1 VTTPELLCPD
11 RRDRVLTLYFSTA
24 LTRGQ
29 YVFGKVLA
37 AIVPLLLLTLVP
49 IWFLYAGNVL
59 FAVHPVGYVQDH
71 LADALRI
78 TVGGIAL
85 AVWFGLVGLAV
96 ASLTG
101 RRAFAVGGYLA
112 LITVPTIIGGSLA
125 SATGT
130 FEFELLAIPVAPIHV
145 VEALYPNFV
154 ADLSPGP
161 WVVDYFVVVAVA
173 LATVIWRYRT
183 VDV

>member
-1 VTTPELLCPD
+1 MTTPELLCPD

-37 AIVPLLLLTLVP
+37 AIVPLLVLTLVP
-49 IWFLYAGNVL
+49 MWFLYAGNVL

-71 LADALRI
+71 AADALRI

-85 AVWFGLVGLAV
+85 AAWFGLVGLAV

-130 FEFELLAIPVAPIHV
+130 IQARAARLPRGAAQ
-145 VEALYPNFV
+145 
-154 ADLSPGP
+154 PGRG
-161 WVVDYFVVVAVA
+161 AVSR
-173 LATVIWRYRT
+173 LPGATSRPPGGSATTSWSWRPAWRC
-183 VDV
+183 

>member
-1 VTTPELLCPD
+1 
-11 RRDRVLTLYFSTA
+11 
-24 LTRGQ
+24 
-29 YVFGKVLA
+29 VFGKVLA

-49 IWFLYAGNVL
+49 MWFLYAGNVL

-71 LADALRI
+71 AADALRI
-78 TVGGIAL
+78 TVSGIAL
-85 AVWFGLVGLAV
+85 AAWFGLVGLAV

-112 LITVPTIIGGSLA
+112 LITVPTIIGGTLA

-130 FEFELLAIPVAPIHV
+130 FKLELLGFPVAPLNL
-145 VEALYPNFV
+145 VEALYPDYQ
-154 ADLSPGP
+154 ADLSPAW
-161 WVVDYFVVVAVA
+161 WVGDYFLVVAASLA
-173 LATVIWRYRT
+173 LVIWRYRT